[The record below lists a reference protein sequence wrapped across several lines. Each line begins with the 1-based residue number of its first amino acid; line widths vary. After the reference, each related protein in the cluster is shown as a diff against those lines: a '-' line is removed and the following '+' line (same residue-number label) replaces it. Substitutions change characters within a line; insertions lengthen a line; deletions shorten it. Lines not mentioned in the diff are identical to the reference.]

1 MTLSAPTT
9 ATPRQDGFYLPA
21 DESRLG
27 RIWLPWPR
35 ETQANLRQTIAE
47 IAHIVTEVAPVTVIA
62 APGDEQE
69 ARKLCR
75 RAAEIE
81 TLDHQTLRLRDTGPA
96 FLIDGKGGSAAVDW
110 RFNGWGG
117 RGAHGKA
124 DIELAHALLGFSEVR
139 RFRAP
144 LTVEN
149 SAFCG
154 DGHDTLIA
162 LAPAVFDENR
172 NAHVTRMEAFSI
184 FMYWLGVTRV
194 IWLEDAHPADELQ
207 CDVRALAAFIAP
219 GVVAVSAAHP
229 DHPHGDVLRK
239 TTERL
244 TKARHARGETP
255 RLVTLPTPPPL
266 QTKGAAP
273 LSYTSFVPVNGTVLV
288 PAYDAPADARAAD
301 IIANAFE
308 THPVISVP
316 ARALAEAGVSLSS
329 LILPHHARL
338 LERDRATVLP
348 RSAWGQ
354 APPDVDALLQKYI
367 DMAEEQG
374 DEADS

>member
-1 MTLSAPTT
+1 MTSTAPTT

-21 DESRLG
+21 DEGRLG
-27 RIWLPWPR
+27 RVWLPWPR
-35 ETQANLRQTIAE
+35 DLQARLRQTMAKV
-47 IAHIVTEVAPVTVIA
+47 AQFLTEVVPVTVIA
-62 APGDEQE
+62 APGDEPE
-69 ARKLCR
+69 ARKLCG

-81 TLDHQTLRLRDTGPA
+81 TLEHQTLRLRDAGPA
-96 FLIDGKGGSAAVDW
+96 FLIDGKGGSAAADW

-117 RGAHGKA
+117 RGDHGEA
-124 DIELAHALLGFSEVR
+124 DIELAHALLGFAEVR

-144 LTVEN
+144 LTMEN

-154 DGHDTLIA
+154 DGRDTVIA
-162 LAPAVFDENR
+162 LAPAVFDANR

-184 FMYWLGVTRV
+184 FMYWLGAARV
-194 IWLEDAHPADELQ
+194 IWLEDAHPADELL

-239 TTERL
+239 TAERL
-244 TKARHARGETP
+244 AKAGDARGETP
-255 RLVTLPTPPPL
+255 RLITLPAPPPL
-266 QTKGAAP
+266 QTPGAAP
-273 LSYTSFVPVNGTVLV
+273 LSYTHFVPVNGTVFV
-288 PAYDAPADARAAD
+288 PAFDAPADDRAAD
-301 IIANAFE
+301 ILAGAFE
-308 THPVISVP
+308 NHPVVSVP
-316 ARALAEAGVSLSS
+316 ARALAEAGLSLPSV
-329 LILPHHARL
+329 ILPHHARL

-367 DMAEEQG
+367 DMAEVDG
-374 DEADS
+374 